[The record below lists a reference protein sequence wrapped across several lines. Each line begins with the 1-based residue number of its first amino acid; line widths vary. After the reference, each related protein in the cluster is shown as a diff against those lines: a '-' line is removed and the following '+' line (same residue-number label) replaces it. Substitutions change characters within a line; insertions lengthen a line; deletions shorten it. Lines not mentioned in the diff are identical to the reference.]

1 MTMLYVTLLATKK
14 SEPNGQE
21 TMKSDDCYQNVRLR
35 DLVGAMDEAPMGVSI
50 INRDLQLVFWNRA
63 FLDILDFPEE
73 IMQPPLML
81 ETLFR
86 FNARRGDYGPGDEE
100 EQVQVRLDLMRTF
113 EPHRFIRTRR
123 DGTIINVIGR
133 VFADAKGEPT
143 GFVTL
148 YQDITREK
156 TYEKELEERNAELTL
171 LQHELVQANAD
182 LRANE
187 ARILELT
194 RTDPLTGA
202 ANRRWLAQRLEE
214 ELARSARVGEECSV
228 ILVDMDYFKSI
239 NDRFGHQVGDEAL
252 KGFVTLCKTV
262 IRPYDL
268 VARYGGEEFVL
279 LLPGCGVQEAFDVA
293 ERLREELSV
302 SKLNGVPEYITA
314 SFGVAAA
321 APGDDA
327 DAVLRYADKALYIAK
342 REGRNRVIA
351 STLATTPAS

>member
-1 MTMLYVTLLATKK
+1 
-14 SEPNGQE
+14 
-21 TMKSDDCYQNVRLR
+21 MKTDDCYQNVRLR

-50 INRDLQLVFWNRA
+50 IDRNLQLVFWNRA
-63 FLDILDFPEE
+63 FVNILDFPEE
-73 IMQPPLML
+73 IMQSPLML

-86 FNARRGDYGPGDEE
+86 YNAQRGDYGTGDET
-100 EQVQVRLDLMRTF
+100 EQVQSRLELMREF
-113 EPHRFIRTRR
+113 QPHRFIRTRR

-133 VFADAKGEPT
+133 VFADQNGDPT

-171 LQHELVQANAD
+171 LQHELVQANTD

-202 ANRRWLAQRLEE
+202 ANRRWLAQRLDE
-214 ELARSARVGEECSV
+214 ELARAVRLGEVCRL
-228 ILVDMDYFKSI
+228 ILVDLDHFKGI
-239 NDRFGHQVGDEAL
+239 NDGFGHHMGDQVL
-252 KGFVTLCKTV
+252 KAFVVLAKTV

-279 LLPGCGVQEAFDVA
+279 LLPACVLHEAVVVA
-293 ERLREELSV
+293 ERLRQELEGSV
-302 SKLNGVPEYITA
+302 IEGLPQKVTA
-314 SFGVAAA
+314 SFGVASATVLDSA
-321 APGDDA
+321 DDL
-327 DAVLRYADKALYIAK
+327 LRRADKALYTAK
-342 REGRNRVIA
+342 DEGRNRVIT
-351 STLATTPAS
+351 STIAAIGS